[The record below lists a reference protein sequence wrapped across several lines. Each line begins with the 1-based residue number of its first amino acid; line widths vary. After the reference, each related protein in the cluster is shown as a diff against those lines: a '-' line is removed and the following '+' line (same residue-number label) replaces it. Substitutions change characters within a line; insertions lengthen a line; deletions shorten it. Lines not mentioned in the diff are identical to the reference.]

1 MGKGLSIVE
10 LTLDE
15 MMADPIVRLMMHRDQ
30 VSEMDVRRLIGTMA
44 ATLDSLPGSSPH
56 GPGINPKHL

>member
-15 MMADPIVRLMMHRDQ
+15 MMADPIVRLTMRRDS
-30 VSEMDVRRLIGTMA
+30 VSETEVRALIAAMA
-44 ATLDSLPGSSPH
+44 ATLNSLPGAQAYSA
-56 GPGINPKHL
+56 GINPKHL

>member
-15 MMADPIVRLMMHRDQ
+15 MMADPIVRLTMRRDS
-30 VSEMDVRRLIGTMA
+30 VSETEVRALIGTMVA
-44 ATLDSLPGSSPH
+44 NLDSLPVYSCGQS
-56 GPGINPKHL
+56 GRGR